1 MMTQCPRC
9 LDKKVI
15 TFGSDTVSGQM
26 VVACDCPKKEVKG
39 KSEVL
44 SKNLEEKILDLGV
57 KLYL

>member
-1 MMTQCPRC
+1 MSQCQRC

-15 TFGSDTVSGQM
+15 TFGSDTVSWQM
-26 VVACDCPKKEVKG
+26 VVACDCPKKEVEG